1 MKVVISGGA
10 GFIGS
15 HVVDRCLAAGHDVI
29 VVDNLSTGR
38 RELVPPAARLVACD
52 IRNPELMAVFADE
65 RPQALIHLAAQ
76 AEVRRSVEEPAFD
89 ADVNVL
95 GTINLL
101 ECSRRAGVSRVI
113 YSSSGGAVYGD
124 TDVLPTP
131 EDHPPRPA
139 SPYGVS
145 KLAAEQYLACWSG
158 LYGIRGVALRYANV
172 YGPRQSPAGEA
183 GVVAIFSHRLLRG
196 EAAIINGDGLQT
208 RDYVYVGDVADANL
222 LALEHATAGGPFN
235 IGTGV
240 ETTVVDLFERL
251 RAAVGASA
259 TARHAPAKLGE
270 QRRSVLAIARARAVL
285 GWQPRVALEEGLRL
299 TVRHFADAR

>member
-15 HVVDRCLAAGHDVI
+15 HVVDRCLGAGHDVI

-38 RELVPPAARLVACD
+38 RELVPPAARLVTCD
-52 IRNPELMAVFADE
+52 IRSPELAAVFADE

-145 KLAAEQYLACWSG
+145 KLAAEQYLACWAG

-208 RDYVYVGDVADANL
+208 RDYVFVGDVADANL
-222 LALEHATAGGPFN
+222 LALEHATASGPFN

-251 RAAVGASA
+251 RAAVGASV
-259 TARHAPAKLGE
+259 TAQHGPAKLGE
-270 QRRSVLAIARARAVL
+270 QHRSVLATARARAVL
-285 GWQPRVALEEGLRL
+285 GWQPQVALAEGLRL
-299 TVRHFADAR
+299 TVRHFAESR